1 MVCTTKSCRCF
12 GSAILLVPLFAAT
25 GCPAPEGTGDWVPL
39 FQGIDY
45 YFVVQSSPVPL
56 RVHAVRIDLTGPE
69 ISIFV
74 TPPSDDGPGEVDSL
88 RTSSFVEFY
97 DLQVAVN
104 ASPFSPLAGAEGR
117 PMDVVGLSV
126 SEGLRYSEPE
136 PGYGALVFNAAN
148 GARIV
153 TEPMDVVGA
162 FNGVGG
168 FEVILRD
175 GENLGADGPREPRT
189 AAGIPADGTVLYLVV
204 IDGRQP
210 FASVGAT
217 TEELAGWMIFFGA
230 DEALNLDGGGS
241 TTLAADDGS
250 GNAAVLNRPVQ
261 NHIAGL
267 ERPVANHLGIFAAP
281 LP

>member
-1 MVCTTKSCRCF
+1 MGSTARICRHF
-12 GSAILLVPLFAAT
+12 LSAIVLVPLLAAT
-25 GCPAPEGTGDWVPL
+25 GCPAPEGTGEWEPL

-45 YFVVQSSPVPL
+45 YFAVQLSAVPL
-56 RVHAVRIDLTGPE
+56 RVHAVRIDLADPE

-74 TPPSDDGPGEVDSL
+74 TPPNDDRPGEVDSL
-88 RTSSFVEFY
+88 RTSSFVEFHG
-97 DLQVAVN
+97 LQVAVN
-104 ASPFSPLAGAEGR
+104 ASPFSPLASAEGS

-136 PGYGALVFNAAN
+136 PGYGALVFDATN
-148 GARIV
+148 GVRIV
-153 TEPMDVVGA
+153 TDAMDVVGA

-189 AAGIPADGTVLYLVV
+189 AAGISTGGTVLYLVV

-210 FASVGAT
+210 FVSVGAPT
-217 TEELAGWMIFFGA
+217 GDLAEWMIFFGA

-241 TTLAADDGS
+241 TTLAVDDGS
-250 GNAAVLNRPVQ
+250 GNATVFNRPVQ

-267 ERPVANHLGIFAAP
+267 ERPVANHLGVFTRP
-281 LP
+281 LR